1 MRTAYL
7 PEIASGAMKLDV
19 ATRAATKTIAVSCAV
34 QPEPGAVPP
43 LQAPPTQAAP

>member
-19 ATRAATKTIAVSCAV
+19 ATRAATKTIAVGRKPNGIWV
-34 QPEPGAVPP
+34 R
-43 LQAPPTQAAP
+43 